1 MMRRGHVSETDLAK
15 ALLTGDQPRHL
26 DRCDLCADR
35 AAEMGRWLD
44 EVKAVA
50 DAEVDAAFPAERV
63 AAQHAQIMRR
73 LEQADEPA
81 RVLEFPRQ
89 SARVARETHG
99 RRVAPAWVGVA
110 AAAGLV
116 VGMISGQMTARHEQP
131 AATPEATAS
140 ALDVPAAP
148 AAPTASTTPAT
159 PTSLSGPRHEGPSL
173 LDMDL
178 EGYTP
183 DTLRVFDE
191 ATPRLIASR
200 YTTVALR

>member
-1 MMRRGHVSETDLAK
+1 MMRRGHVSETELVK

-35 AAEMGRWLD
+35 AAELGRWLD

-50 DAEVDAAFPAERV
+50 DAEVDAAFPSERL
-63 AAQHAQIMRR
+63 AAQQAQIMRR

-116 VGMISGQMTARHEQP
+116 VGVISGQMTARHEQTATTAPPIAAIDLASTPAP
-131 AATPEATAS
+131 AATPA
-140 ALDVPAAP
+140 
-148 AAPTASTTPAT
+148 TPA
-159 PTSLSGPRHEGPSL
+159 SLSGARPEGPSL

-178 EGYTP
+178 EAYTP

-191 ATPRLIASR
+191 ATPRLIASS
-200 YTTVALR
+200 YTTVARR

>member
-50 DAEVDAAFPAERV
+50 DAEVDAAFPAERL

-89 SARVARETHG
+89 SARIAREPHG

-131 AATPEATAS
+131 AAAPAEASTA
-140 ALDVPAAP
+140 AIEVAP
-148 AAPTASTTPAT
+148 AAAVPATTAATPASHAGAR
-159 PTSLSGPRHEGPSL
+159 PDGPSL